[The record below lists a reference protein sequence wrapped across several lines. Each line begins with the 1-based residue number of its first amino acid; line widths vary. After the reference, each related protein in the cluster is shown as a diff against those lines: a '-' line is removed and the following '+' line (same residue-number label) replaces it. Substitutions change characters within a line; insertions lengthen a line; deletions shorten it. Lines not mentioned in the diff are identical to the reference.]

1 VVGEPA
7 QRGVLEFEVIRSFSG
22 SGELEDERLPAR
34 SRQLEVL
41 IALAGERLQRA
52 CETVELLGETDGLV
66 GRDGWPRRC

>member
-34 SRQLEVL
+34 RMASS
-41 IALAGERLQRA
+41 
-52 CETVELLGETDGLV
+52 LLRV
-66 GRDGWPRRC
+66 GRCAWSVTGV